1 MSMILGARG
10 TPLVQIGG
18 DRAWKEFT
26 KGDIVASL
34 QWLDREDIDQ
44 DGPHPCL
51 ILRPLYRKEDA
62 GVYVIPQRNAHA
74 YARSDGNPTPHALG
88 AAFKA
93 AIEMGLFPDQSTV
106 YRIMDQIME
115 VMPDLIRM
123 PSVQPHDLEVK
134 RARQGIEISAT
145 IGGKTV
151 AQEVI

>member
-34 QWLDREDIDQ
+34 QWLDRADIDP

-51 ILRPLYRKEDA
+51 ILRPLYRKADA
-62 GVYVIPQRNAHA
+62 GVYVIPQRNACA
-74 YARSDGNPTPHALG
+74 YAHSDGNPTAHALG
-88 AAFKA
+88 ASFKA
-93 AIEMGLFPDQSTV
+93 AIEMGMFPDQSTTF
-106 YRIMDQIME
+106 RILDQIME

-123 PSVQPHDLEVK
+123 PSIQPNALEVK
-134 RARQGIEISAT
+134 RAVRGIEISAT
-145 IGGKTV
+145 IGGKSV

>member
-18 DRAWKEFT
+18 DRAWREFT

-34 QWLDREDIDQ
+34 QWLDRADIDPE
-44 DGPHPCL
+44 GPHPCL

-62 GVYVIPQRNAHA
+62 GVYVIPQRNAYA
-74 YARSDGNPTPHALG
+74 YATRDGGPTPHALG

-93 AIEMGLFPDQSTV
+93 AIEMGFFPEQTTV
-106 YRIMDQIME
+106 HRILDLIVE

-123 PSVQPHDLEVK
+123 PSMQPDSLEVK
-134 RARQGIEISAT
+134 RAVQGIEISAS
-145 IGGKTV
+145 IAGKTV

>member
-34 QWLDREDIDQ
+34 QWLDRPDIDP
-44 DGPHPCL
+44 DGPYPCL

-62 GVYVIPQRNAHA
+62 GVYVIPQRNAFA
-74 YARSDGNPTPHALG
+74 YGRSDGKPTPHAMG

-106 YRIMDQIME
+106 HRILDQIME

-123 PSVQPHDLEVK
+123 PSTQPNALEVK
-134 RARQGIEISAT
+134 RAVRGIEISAS
-145 IGGKTV
+145 IGGKNV
-151 AQEVI
+151 AQEVV

>member
-34 QWLDREDIDQ
+34 QWLDRADIDP

-74 YARSDGNPTPHALG
+74 YARNDGSPTAHALG

-106 YRIMDQIME
+106 HRILDQIME

-123 PSVQPHDLEVK
+123 PSTQPNALEVK
-134 RARQGIEISAT
+134 RVTRGIEVSASV
-145 IGGKTV
+145 GGRAI
-151 AQEVI
+151 AQEVM

>member
-18 DRAWKEFT
+18 DRAWREFT

-34 QWLDREDIDQ
+34 QWLDRADIDPE
-44 DGPHPCL
+44 GPHPCL

-74 YARSDGNPTPHALG
+74 YANRDGSPTAHALG
-88 AAFKA
+88 ASFKA
-93 AIEMGLFPDQSTV
+93 AIEMGFFPDESTT
-106 YRIMDQIME
+106 YRILDVIHE

-123 PSVQPHDLEVK
+123 PTMQPNALEVK
-134 RARQGIEISAT
+134 RAVRGIEISAS
-145 IGGKTV
+145 IAGKTV
-151 AQEVI
+151 AQEVV